1 MRKKLTISL
10 LLLPLVLSVF
20 LTSHASAAPMTLRVA
35 SPYHKDSL
43 LAATTKIFLEEMQK
57 QSGGQVTFTEFW
69 GGTLVKPLEVLDAVG
84 KGVVDLCTGLW
95 IYAPGKV
102 PLGTFEYNFI
112 FNDPNRR
119 TQAKIKRQMYEQ
131 LPALKQ
137 ELEKYNIGPPL
148 IFGPLSAYDIISR
161 VPVKTLDDLKGKR
174 GGATPTQYAPI
185 MKAIGMAPVLSPAP
199 DFYERLER
207 GVIDMAF
214 CGKEVLHMVKLHE
227 IAKYFLSTELNTPT
241 TMSLWINLDTWKK
254 FTPEQRDLFLKVG
267 KRSEEV
273 YLDWFDQHLKKVDE
287 DFKNK
292 GLIINTLSEKDKK
305 QWATVMPDL
314 PAEWAKEMEA
324 KGLPGWKIT
333 DTYMELSEKEG
344 WKFPRKWGKR

>member
-1 MRKKLTISL
+1 MRKELKISL
-10 LLLPLVLSVF
+10 IVLPLLLAFF
-20 LTSHASAAPMTLRVA
+20 LAGPVSAASINLRVA

-43 LAATTKIFLEEMQK
+43 LAATTKIYLDEMEK
-57 QSGGQVTFTEFW
+57 QAGGRVTFTEFW

-102 PLGTFEYNFI
+102 PLGAFEYNFI

-131 LPALKQ
+131 IPALKQ
-137 ELEKYNIGPPL
+137 ELAKYNIGPPL

-161 VPVKTLDDLKGKR
+161 VPVKTLDDLKGKKI
-174 GGATPTQYAPI
+174 GATPTQYSPI
-185 MKAIGMAPVLSPAP
+185 AQAIGMAPILSPAP

-207 GVIDMAF
+207 GVIEMAF

-227 IAKYFLSTELNTPT
+227 TAKYFLSVELNTPT
-241 TMSLWINLDTWKK
+241 TMSLWINQDTWKK
-254 FTPEQRDLFLKVG
+254 FSPQDRELFLNVG
-267 KRSEEV
+267 EKAEER
-273 YLDWFDQHLKKVDE
+273 YLEWFDQHLKKVDE
-287 DFKNK
+287 DFQKR
-292 GLIINTLSEKDKK
+292 GLVFNTLSEKDKK

-314 PAEWAKEMEA
+314 PAQWAKEMES
-324 KGLPGWKIT
+324 KGLPGWKIV
-333 DTYMELSEKEG
+333 DTYIELSEKEG
-344 WKFPRKWGKR
+344 WKFPRKWGQR

>member
-1 MRKKLTISL
+1 MKKKLETC
-10 LLLPLVLSVF
+10 LVLLSLFIFVF

-43 LAATTKIFLEEMQK
+43 LAATTKIYLEEMQR
-57 QSGGQVTFTEFW
+57 QSGGRIVFTEFW

-131 LPALKQ
+131 IPALKE
-137 ELEKYNIGPPL
+137 ELAKYNIGPPL

-161 VPVKTLDDLKGKR
+161 IPVKALEDLKGKR
-174 GGATPTQYAPI
+174 VGSTPTQYAPI
-185 MKAIGMAPVLSPAP
+185 AKSIGMGPVLSPAP
-199 DFYERLER
+199 EFYERLER

-214 CGKEVLHMVKLHE
+214 CGREVLHMMKLHE
-227 IAKYFLSTELNTPT
+227 IAKYYLYVELNTPT

-254 FTPEQRDLFLKVG
+254 FTPQDRELFLNVG
-267 KRSEEV
+267 KKAEEL
-273 YLDWFDQHLKKVDE
+273 YLDWFDQNLKKVDE
-287 DFKNK
+287 DFKK
-292 GLIINTLSEKDKK
+292 KALVFNTLSDKDKR

-314 PAEWAKEMEA
+314 PAEWAKDMEA
-324 KGLPGWKIT
+324 KGLPGWKIV
-333 DTYMELSEKEG
+333 DTYIELSEKEG
-344 WKFPRKWGKR
+344 WKFPRRWGQR

>member
-1 MRKKLTISL
+1 MKKKLETC
-10 LLLPLVLSVF
+10 LVLLSLSIFIF
-20 LTSHASAAPMTLRVA
+20 LTSHASAATMTLRVA
-35 SPYHKDSL
+35 SPYHKESL
-43 LAATTKIFLEEMQK
+43 LAATTKIYMEEMQR
-57 QSGGQVTFTEFW
+57 QSGGRIAFTEFW

-131 LPALKQ
+131 IPALKQ

-161 VPVKTLDDLKGKR
+161 VPVKTLDDLKGKKI
-174 GGATPTQYAPI
+174 GATPTQYSPI
-185 MKAIGMAPVLSPAP
+185 AQAIGMAPVLSPAP
-199 DFYERLER
+199 DFYERLQR

-254 FTPEQRDLFLKVG
+254 LTPQDRELFLNVG
-267 KRSEEV
+267 RKAEGI
-273 YLDWFDQHLKKVDE
+273 YLDWFDQHLKKVEE
-287 DFKNK
+287 DFKKNAVVH
-292 GLIINTLSEKDKK
+292 NTLSDKDRKE
-305 QWATVMPDL
+305 WSTVMPDL

-324 KGLPGWKIT
+324 KGLPGWKIV
-333 DTYMELSEKEG
+333 DTYIELSEKEG

>member
-1 MRKKLTISL
+1 MKKHFMIFGILCCLSL
-10 LLLPLVLSVF
+10 FVF
-20 LTSHASAAPMTLRVA
+20 PIHHSSAAPMTLRIA

-43 LAATTKIFLEEMQK
+43 LAATTKIFVEEMQK
-57 QSGGQVTFTEFW
+57 QSGGKVTFTEYW

-119 TQAKIKRQMYEQ
+119 TQAKIKREMYEKI
-131 LPALKQ
+131 PALKE
-137 ELEKYNIGPPL
+137 ELAKYNIAPPL
-148 IFGPLSAYDIISR
+148 IFGPLSAYDIISKA
-161 VPVKTLDDLKGKR
+161 PAKSLDDLKGKR
-174 GGATPTQYAPI
+174 IGATPTQYAPI
-185 MKAIGMAPVLSPAP
+185 AKAIGMAPVLSPAP
-199 DFYERLER
+199 EFYERLER

-227 IAKYFLSTELNTPT
+227 IAKYFFSVELNTPT

-254 FTPEQRDLFLKVG
+254 FTPEDRELFLKVG
-267 KRSEEV
+267 KRAEEV

-287 DFKNK
+287 DFKK
-292 GLIINTLSEKDKK
+292 KEIIHTTMSDKDKK
-305 QWATVMPDL
+305 QWATIMPDL
-314 PAEWAKEMEA
+314 PSEWAKEMEA
-324 KGLPGWKIT
+324 KGLPGWKIVE
-333 DTYMELSEKEG
+333 TYIELSEKEG
-344 WKFPRKWGKR
+344 WKFPRKWGQK